1 MNERV
6 GAAAVVNR
14 HFQNGETTCRHLSK
28 RMTDNS
34 NIFATEVTAITLA
47 LDYYWY
53 MDPVHD
59 DIVVYTDSV
68 SCLQAIEGEDSENP
82 LICHILNLLWL
93 LSNKGTHVRFCWI
106 PNNCGI
112 EGNKRVDQ
120 LAKETLDHNI
130 DLLASVYYADLKP
143 LVNSY
148 IQQWV
153 QVKWSVAVHG
163 RDLYLLKLTL
173 GPPKI

>member
-1 MNERV
+1 MNETV

-47 LDYYWY
+47 LDYYWH

-93 LSNKGTHVRFCWI
+93 LSDKGTHVRFC
-106 PNNCGI
+106 
-112 EGNKRVDQ
+112 
-120 LAKETLDHNI
+120 
-130 DLLASVYYADLKP
+130 
-143 LVNSY
+143 
-148 IQQWV
+148 
-153 QVKWSVAVHG
+153 
-163 RDLYLLKLTL
+163 
-173 GPPKI
+173 